1 MTSQSWLV
9 VAIFMATLVGLIKYQ
24 KRPARVFGCT
34 LLVVFV
40 SGLVS
45 TEQMLSSLVNPGLVT
60 LLLLIISSFAL
71 EKTHF
76 LRLIATT
83 VIRPGFN
90 RTWLRLFL
98 TTTLSS
104 AVLNN
109 TAVVATLIAPIRS
122 NPHHPAGKL
131 LLPLSYAAVLGGT
144 LTLVGTSTNLIVDGM
159 LFETTGERI
168 DFFAFTGVGAL
179 LVLFG
184 GFTLWLSSKWLPGN
198 RVTHTDTSGYFLDAK
213 VQPESGMIGK
223 TVEEN
228 GLRHLESLF
237 LVEIARGEHLIS
249 PVTPAEVIQSGDRLV
264 FSGDISKVM
273 QLNQFDGLKT
283 FADKSGLLDRNL
295 TEVVVR
301 SGNSLTGLSLKQAG
315 FRARFDAAVV
325 AIRRDGHRLSGKL
338 GEVRLQA
345 GDFLVLAV
353 GPDFVSRNNLTKNF
367 IVISGVEPETRL
379 SGKKAWIAGVGF
391 LVAVGL
397 AATGVL
403 SLMKGLFLLLA
414 VLFFSNCLSLNEV
427 QRRFPVDI
435 WLVVASALTLSYALM
450 NSGLVQAF
458 SSSFAAKLDVSDVY
472 LAFASIYLLT
482 LVLTELVTNN
492 AAAALVFPVAY
503 GLASG
508 LGVEP
513 MPFVMAVAFGASA
526 SFISPYGYQTNLMV
540 YNAGEYQLKDFLRTG
555 LPVSLVYTLVVLV
568 TVPYFFPF

>member
-1 MTSQSWLV
+1 MTTQSWLV
-9 VAIFMATLVGLIKYQ
+9 VAIFVATLAGLIRYQ
-24 KRPARVFGCT
+24 KRPAKVFGCT
-34 LLVVFV
+34 LLVVF
-40 SGLVS
+40 SFGLVS

-60 LLLLIISSFAL
+60 LLLLIICSYAL

-76 LRLIATT
+76 LRIIATT
-83 VIRPGFN
+83 VIKPGFH

-98 TTTLSS
+98 TTAFSS

-159 LFETTGERI
+159 LFESSGERLN
-168 DFFAFTGVGAL
+168 FFAFTGVGAL

-184 GFTLWLSSKWLPGN
+184 GLTMLLTTRWLPAN
-198 RVTHTDTSGYFLDAK
+198 KVVSSDIAGYFLDAK
-213 VQPESGMIGK
+213 VQPGSTMIGK
-223 TVEEN
+223 SVEEN

-249 PVTPAEVIQSGDRLV
+249 PVTPAEVIQPGDRLV

-283 FADKSGLLDRNL
+283 FADESGLLARNL

-301 SGNSLTGLSLKQAG
+301 PGSSLIGLSLKHAG

-325 AIRRDGHRLSGKL
+325 AMRRDGHRLSGKL
-338 GEVRLQA
+338 GEVRVQA

-353 GPDFVSRNNLTKNF
+353 GPDFSSRNNLTKNF
-367 IVISGVEPETRL
+367 IVISGMEPETRL
-379 SGKKAWIAGVGF
+379 SGKKAWFAGLGF
-391 LVAVGL
+391 LAAVGL
-397 AATGVL
+397 AAAGIL
-403 SLMKGLFLLLA
+403 SLIKGLLLLLA
-414 VLFFSNCLSLNEV
+414 LLFFTNCLSLNEV
-427 QRRFPVDI
+427 QRRLPVDI
-435 WLVVASALTLSYALM
+435 WLVVASALTLAHALM
-450 NSGLVQAF
+450 NTGMVQDFAGAF
-458 SSSFAAKLDVSDVY
+458 AQSLEPGQVYFAFAAV
-472 LAFASIYLLT
+472 YLLT
-482 LVLTELVTNN
+482 LLLTELVTNN

-503 GLASG
+503 GIALG
-508 LGVEP
+508 LGVSP

-526 SFISPYGYQTNLMV
+526 SFVSPYGYQTNLMV
-540 YNAGEYQLKDFLRTG
+540 YNAGQYQLKDFLRAG
-555 LPVSLVYTLVVLV
+555 FPVSLVYTLVVLLA
-568 TVPYFFPF
+568 VPYFFPF